1 MPYRYRMLGLLFL
14 LSMITYLDRVC
25 ISVLGV
31 RMQEDLGL
39 TPKMW
44 GWVVG
49 LFTLSYALFEIPTGA
64 WGDKYG
70 PRQTVTRI
78 VLWWSAFTM
87 ITGAVANY
95 YVLLVVRFLFG
106 AGEAGAY
113 PNIAVSISR
122 WFPPVERAKAS
133 GISWMA
139 ARLGGAVAPML
150 TIWIAAQYGWR
161 TAFYLYGAL
170 GAVWCLLWWSYFR
183 DNPREKAGISAEEL
197 ALIGTPKV
205 AEAHHGLPWGQV
217 LKSRNFITLL
227 LMYHTYCWGSYFYLS
242 WLSTYLQ
249 KGRGFTES
257 EMTIWATLPFLVGA
271 AGNFFGGWLSDRLV
285 KSKGL
290 KIGRCAIGATGLALS
305 GICMI
310 SATQVADRQACALLL
325 AMGYCCMDCML
336 PVSWAICMDIGRKYS
351 GAVSGSM
358 NMAGQLG
365 SFLSSVLFG
374 YLVGWMGGDYNKALL
389 PLASMLLLSAYLYT
403 RINPNEL
410 LVPERAPAPE
420 PEPVAA

>member
-78 VLWWSAFTM
+78 VMWWSAFTM

-139 ARLGGAVAPML
+139 ARLGGAVAPIL
-150 TIWIAAQYGWR
+150 TIGIANQYGWR

-170 GAVWCLLWWSYFR
+170 GA
-183 DNPREKAGISAEEL
+183 
-197 ALIGTPKV
+197 
-205 AEAHHGLPWGQV
+205 
-217 LKSRNFITLL
+217 
-227 LMYHTYCWGSYFYLS
+227 
-242 WLSTYLQ
+242 
-249 KGRGFTES
+249 
-257 EMTIWATLPFLVGA
+257 LVVVFPG
-271 AGNFFGGWLSDRLV
+271 
-285 KSKGL
+285 
-290 KIGRCAIGATGLALS
+290 
-305 GICMI
+305 
-310 SATQVADRQACALLL
+310 
-325 AMGYCCMDCML
+325 
-336 PVSWAICMDIGRKYS
+336 
-351 GAVSGSM
+351 
-358 NMAGQLG
+358 
-365 SFLSSVLFG
+365 
-374 YLVGWMGGDYNKALL
+374 
-389 PLASMLLLSAYLYT
+389 
-403 RINPNEL
+403 
-410 LVPERAPAPE
+410 
-420 PEPVAA
+420 